1 MRMKF
6 IIFFITIFICRIE
19 SIQFDELNFE
29 NNQDLITK
37 QEHDSFERLKIEK
50 VNAFFNAFKSEL
62 SKQDLKKFYKKLYS
76 LVVECEQLIRN
87 TAVVSNKDIT
97 NFLDTGLYLI
107 HKKFQLHTNIDD
119 FLQKFKSKFR
129 PCIYFSLFFSIKTKK
144 MSLLLNILR
153 RNF

>member
-119 FLQKFKSKFR
+119 FLQKFKSKF
-129 PCIYFSLFFSIKTKK
+129 PPYIQFLPFFYQDQKIK
-144 MSLLLNILR
+144 SLLNISS
-153 RNF
+153 